1 MGPNDETTSY
11 FLSWKANQQALPM
24 GTILEIRKLDST
36 FCFPS
41 QHWHY
46 PYYLVLLQAPGCANS
61 WPIEKNSGGHMKSE
75 NKNLEAWNMEVKEF

>member
-1 MGPNDETTSY
+1 MER
-11 FLSWKANQQALPM
+11 ANLQALPM

-46 PYYLVLLQAPGCANS
+46 PYYLVLLQAPECANS